1 MPDLLKRR
9 SYSCTLETVTPL
21 HLGSGDVRDDLL
33 PEIEVTRNGVR
44 ETRKVAVA
52 AIQRDN
58 GNCPTLPGTALKGA
72 LRRNA
77 PDGGEAL
84 FGNITEKKKSPQGQ
98 EVTKEPA
105 RMGALLLR
113 GARWL
118 SGGDGT
124 GLPFAGNATFV
135 HARSKIDPGRGTSDS
150 NKLFHAEMVI
160 PKSRFEWHFRLET
173 RGDIDRLE
181 EVLLKALAPWAE
193 ERGIAIG
200 ANKSAD
206 LGRVRLVEGT
216 LKRTD
221 WHVEGG
227 RLVAR
232 GEAQTLP
239 LSPSTDKP
247 DARLTLLCKGPFL
260 TLDTDV
266 DPPEDDDTHTPQ
278 LRALRHQNAPFV
290 LATMV
295 KGALRQRL
303 SWLLACDAFDPD
315 ATPPS
320 QGETVIRDPSETH
333 RLSAVERLFGAAGW
347 RGVLRVAVTETA
359 REAAVKSSQVRIDR
373 FSGGTVDSALFTID
387 ADRGVRLELSFWLD
401 AARAET
407 RDRDNLA
414 RVLDDIRENGLEL
427 GHGVTKGYGW
437 FRVEEN

>member
-1 MPDLLKRR
+1 MPDLLKRH
-9 SYSCTLETVTPL
+9 SYSCILETVTPL
-21 HLGSGDVRDDLL
+21 HLGSGDMRDDLL
-33 PEIEVTRNGVR
+33 PEIEVTRNGVT
-44 ETRKVAVA
+44 EKRKVAVA
-52 AIQRDN
+52 AIQRDDQK
-58 GNCPTLPGTALKGA
+58 CPYLPGTALKGA
-72 LRRNA
+72 LRRSA

-84 FGNITEKKKSPQGQ
+84 FGSISPQG
-98 EVTKEPA
+98 

-124 GLPFAGNATFV
+124 GLPFAGKATFV
-135 HARSKIDPGRGTSDS
+135 HARNKIDPGRGTSDS

-181 EVLLKALAPWAE
+181 KALLKALAPWAE

-232 GEAQTLP
+232 SEAQTLP
-239 LSPSTDKP
+239 LSPSTAAP
-247 DARLTLLCKGPFL
+247 DARLTLFCEGPFL
-260 TLDTDV
+260 TLDTDAP
-266 DPPEDDDTHTPQ
+266 PPEDNDAHTPQ
-278 LRALRHQNAPFV
+278 LRALRHGGDPFV

-315 ATPPS
+315 ATPPTR
-320 QGETVIRDPSETH
+320 GETVIRAPSETH
-333 RLSAVERLFGAAGW
+333 RLSAEERLFGAAGW

-359 REAAVKSSQVRIDR
+359 REAAVKSSQVRVDR
-373 FSGGTVDSALFTID
+373 FSGGTMDSALFTID
-387 ADRGVRLELSFWLD
+387 ADRGVRLDLAFWLD
-401 AARAET
+401 ATRAGEN
-407 RDRDNLA
+407 DQQLLA
-414 RVLDDIRENGLEL
+414 RLLADIRANGLEL
-427 GHGVTKGYGW
+427 GHGTTRGYGW
-437 FRVEEN
+437 FEVEED

>member
-1 MPDLLKRR
+1 MPELLKRR
-9 SYSCTLETVTPL
+9 SYICTLETVTPL
-21 HLGSGDVRDDLL
+21 HLGSGDTRDDLL
-33 PEIEVTRNGVR
+33 PEIEVTRNGV
-44 ETRKVAVA
+44 EEARKPAVA

-72 LRRNA
+72 LRRSA

-84 FGNITEKKKSPQGQ
+84 CGHIAPQG
-98 EVTKEPA
+98 

-135 HARSKIDPGRGTSDS
+135 HARSKIDSGRGTSES

-160 PKSRFEWHFRLET
+160 PKSRFEWQFRLET

-181 EVLLKALAPWAE
+181 ELLLKALAPWAE

-206 LGRVRLVEGT
+206 LGRVRLVENT

-221 WHVEGG
+221 WQVEDG
-227 RLVAR
+227 RLVAQE
-232 GEAQTLP
+232 EAQMLP
-239 LSPSTDKP
+239 PSPPAAEP
-247 DARLTLLCKGPFL
+247 DDHLTLLCKGPFL
-260 TLDTDV
+260 TLDPDAKAAKG
-266 DPPEDDDTHTPQ
+266 DGTPQ
-278 LRALRHQNAPFV
+278 LSALRHCGDPFV

-315 ATPPS
+315 ATPPT
-320 QGETVIRDPSETH
+320 GDGTVIRAPSEAH

-347 RGVLRVAVTETA
+347 RGVLRVSVTETA

-373 FSGGTVDSALFTID
+373 FSGGTMDSALFTID
-387 ADRGVRLELSFWLD
+387 ADHGVRLELSFWLD
-401 AARAET
+401 ATRAET
-407 RDRDNLA
+407 GNREALA
-414 RVLDDIRENGLEL
+414 RLLDDIRANGLEL

-437 FRVEEN
+437 FRAEEN